1 MNFYWLLFRNLQLK
15 AWLKAKKRLF
25 LHSFSPTWR
34 ETAHVLETTTTTNQ
48 KTEFA
53 GVQSIFQSKENY
65 RRNNIRL
72 EMKFF
77 KINDKIRLLSRF
89 FSANSFYNSN
99 WRIHIK
105 NLVRNI
111 FSLWFKKISISS
123 LLILVVF
130 YFWGPWRHERLMK
143 QI

>member
-77 KINDKIRLLSRF
+77 KKIDKIRLLSRF
-89 FSANSFYNSN
+89 FSANSFYILN
-99 WRIHIK
+99 WRSYIK
-105 NLVRNI
+105 NLVRNT
-111 FSLWFKKISISS
+111 FNLKILKNSISS
-123 LLILVVF
+123 LCILMVF
-130 YFWGPWRHERLMK
+130 YFWGPWCFERLMK
-143 QI
+143 KI